1 MYMYPSPF
9 HFTHR
14 QCTQHRL
21 SLSLSHTHTHTTHS
35 CTHSLTHSLTHIPTQ
50 SQISF
55 DVAWSPNC
63 IDGRCYQYTELSLV
77 TDYLVIMSYDERSQ
91 IYGPCVAGPNSG
103 YNTTATGILQYR
115 TLGLNTTQLI
125 LGVPWYGYKYPCLSL
140 SDDHVCSIEKVPFRG
155 VDCSDAAG
163 GCMIINSS
171 LACMCPRPPYM
182 YHIYSNSSHGYY

>member
-1 MYMYPSPF
+1 MLRLIYISFALLLPSLF
-9 HFTHR
+9 ILHHTL
-14 QCTQHRL
+14 L
-21 SLSLSHTHTHTTHS
+21 S
-35 CTHSLTHSLTHIPTQ
+35 Q
-50 SQISF
+50 VSF

-63 IDGRCYQYTELSLV
+63 IDGRCYQYAELALV
-77 TDYLVIMSYDERSQ
+77 TDYMVIMSYDERSQ

-125 LGVPWYGYKYPCLSL
+125 LGVPWYGYNYPCLSL

-163 GCMIINSS
+163 
-171 LACMCPRPPYM
+171 MCVVCQRLNTYTWFC
-182 YHIYSNSSHGYY
+182 IKGEGGVNGYI